1 MSEKHRLEKT
11 LADELQDLIRA
22 FEKAD
27 RMGAPTD
34 EPEGTRYVQMSD
46 TVVKQIIRR
55 LVSIRKEVMHEGKE
69 TPQQQGLQND

>member
-1 MSEKHRLEKT
+1 MSRKIKFEKT
-11 LADELQDLIRA
+11 LADELQDIIRA

-46 TVVKQIIRR
+46 TIVKKIVRQ
-55 LVSIRKEVMHEGKE
+55 LVEIRKEVMHESKE
-69 TPQQQGLQND
+69 TPQQ